1 MQPDFRH
8 ARSGSLSIGAQ
19 NGHPGPQQ
27 QGQQGQPGQPGQQ
40 GSQQGQGQGPHDATS
55 PMPGAQARFDGP
67 RSPPNTSH
75 VPCKFFRQ
83 GACQAGNSCP
93 FSHDIGTAIET
104 VCKYF
109 AKGNC
114 KFGPKCANMHLLPD
128 GRRVTYSKNGVIIGT
143 APVNHAHGPGQNS
156 HLPGLGHRVNPAAY
170 MQPSNSALTNSFLNA
185 SSQPLSQAS
194 PQPQPQPQ
202 PQPPSDDRYDVHA
215 ADASYAS
222 NPTSA
227 YGSPPGAGGAGF
239 DELHALAG
247 NGTSSLGQALRQAQQ
262 GGQTPQQQH
271 RSLLGLSPMNA
282 NVLSVMDAPL
292 PASFDSNGISHAARY
307 GPWPSSVPSKFGLE
321 SPTPSLHNAKDER
334 TSETLKMLH
343 TSAFGDHLSP
353 SSLLPAQQHGSHQHS
368 SHHLAAAAAATGTP
382 GTGTAAHHP
391 KTASL
396 LNGAALDDFGGKR
409 ILHSSSTRYAKPRL
423 LSSSVPKVDRD
434 WDTEFWF
441 LEEDYVPAN
450 LANEVLTPQEK
461 ARRGSL
467 RLTEP
472 SGHALEGGSNN
483 HNNQN
488 HSDTPTPSASATKFG
503 SPAGGGVGVAGS
515 SPSRWSPWL
524 QQRQRS
530 SGAPLP
536 LPASSYGAGGA
547 GGPVDDDFEP
557 GSVGRSMKHAASA
570 FGHVGSPL
578 RNSLAGGGSGS
589 GRHSADVHGGST
601 SSINGGGG
609 SEFGHSLSGSLGG
622 RGGGSGF
629 GFGSGA
635 GGGDRT
641 SMSVLSQQL
650 QRTRLE
656 GEDEDDG
663 DNNDD
668 STAVSGQNAP
678 PRPSSTSSSSTPSRL
693 RPAAAARNPSASL
706 SQAAVTQAAAAGII
720 GSSSGGGGGG
730 GGGRFPAP
738 IDEEDPSFLFD
749 MEVAD
754 DSKLKNGTAAV
765 AAASTGGPT
774 SPSAATPAT
783 NSLWGY
789 ANIVKGGTGGPAK
802 GGEATS
808 R

>member
-1 MQPDFRH
+1 MQPEFRH
-8 ARSGSLSIGAQ
+8 ARSGSLNIGQ
-19 NGHPGPQQ
+19 NGQQQQQQQ
-27 QGQQGQPGQPGQQ
+27 QGGQ
-40 GSQQGQGQGPHDATS
+40 SQQQQQQHDGTS

-128 GRRVTYSKNGVIIGT
+128 GRRVTYGKNGVIIGT
-143 APVNHAHGPGQNS
+143 APVGHGPGGHPGGNGGPGQHN
-156 HLPGLGHRVNPAAY
+156 LGLGNRVNPAAY

-185 SSQPLSQAS
+185 GQQ
-194 PQPQPQPQ
+194 Q
-202 PQPPSDDRYDVHA
+202 QPPAQQDDRYEVNVDT
-215 ADASYAS
+215 SYTS

-227 YGSPPGAGGAGF
+227 YGSPPGPGGFA
-239 DELHALAG
+239 DDLHH
-247 NGTSSLGQALRQAQQ
+247 NGATSSLGQALRQSQQ
-262 GGQTPQQQH
+262 GGQTPQQH
-271 RSLLGLSPMNA
+271 RSVLGLSPMNA

-307 GPWPSSVPSKFGLE
+307 GPWPSSVPSKFGIE
-321 SPTPSLHNAKDER
+321 SPTPSLQNTKDER
-334 TSETLKMLH
+334 TSETLKLLH

-353 SSLLPAQQHGSHQHS
+353 SNLSGL
-368 SHHLAAAAAATGTP
+368 LAAQ
-382 GTGTAAHHP
+382 HQSHLP
-391 KTASL
+391 KTSSL

-409 ILHSSSTRYAKPRL
+409 IMHSSSTRYAKPRL
-423 LSSSVPKVDRD
+423 ISSSVPKVDRD

-461 ARRGSL
+461 ARRGSI
-467 RLTEP
+467 RHTEP
-472 SGHALEGGSNN
+472 SGNALGDALSE
-483 HNNQN
+483 
-488 HSDTPTPSASATKFG
+488 TPTQSASASANATKFG
-503 SPAGGGVGVAGS
+503 SPAGAGGLAG

-530 SGAPLP
+530 SGNGIPLP
-536 LPASSYGAGGA
+536 SSSYGAGA
-547 GGPVDDDFEP
+547 SAFDEDFEP

-578 RNSLAGGGSGS
+578 RNSSLADRGVNGKAGTSNGISGSLGGG
-589 GRHSADVHGGST
+589 D
-601 SSINGGGG
+601 
-609 SEFGHSLSGSLGG
+609 FGHSLSGSLGG
-622 RGGGSGF
+622 RASSFGQGFGGSM
-629 GFGSGA
+629 SE
-635 GGGDRT
+635 
-641 SMSVLSQQL
+641 SVLSQQL

-656 GEDEDDG
+656 DD
-663 DNNDD
+663 DKPDR
-668 STAVSGQNAP
+668 SS
-678 PRPSSTSSSSTPSRL
+678 PSAPSRL
-693 RPAAAARNPSASL
+693 RPSAARNPSASL

-720 GSSSGGGGGG
+720 GSSGAGANNSGS
-730 GGGRFPAP
+730 GGRFPAP

-749 MEVAD
+749 MEEVD
-754 DSKLKNGTAAV
+754 ESKQKNGAPAAATTAA
-765 AAASTGGPT
+765 TT
-774 SPSAATPAT
+774 ATPAT

-789 ANIVKGGTGGPAK
+789 ANIVKGTAGSQPK
-802 GGEATS
+802 EAN

>member
-128 GRRVTYSKNGVIIGT
+128 GRRVTYGKNGVIIGT
-143 APVNHAHGPGQNS
+143 APVNHPHGPGQNS

-185 SSQPLSQAS
+185 SS
-194 PQPQPQPQ
+194 QPQPQPQ

-227 YGSPPGAGGAGF
+227 YGSPPGAGGTGF

-353 SSLLPAQQHGSHQHS
+353 SSLLPAQPHSSHQHS
-368 SHHLAAAAAATGTP
+368 AHHLAAAAATGPAAT

-472 SGHALEGGSNN
+472 SGHALDGGSNN
-483 HNNQN
+483 HNS

-503 SPAGGGVGVAGS
+503 SPAGGGVGVAGN

-536 LPASSYGAGGA
+536 GSSYGAGGA
-547 GGPVDDDFEP
+547 GVLVDDDVEP

-578 RNSLAGGGSGS
+578 RNSLAGGGGGSGS

-601 SSINGGGG
+601 SSTNGVGG
-609 SEFGHSLSGSLGG
+609 EFGHSLSGSLGG

-629 GFGSGA
+629 GFGNGGGS
-635 GGGDRT
+635 GGDRP

-656 GEDEDDG
+656 GEGEGEGNGDD
-663 DNNDD
+663 DD
-668 STAVSGQNAP
+668 AAAASGQNAP

-720 GSSSGGGGGG
+720 GSSGGGGGG

-754 DSKLKNGTAAV
+754 DSKQKNGTAGV
-765 AAASTGGPT
+765 ATASTSGPT

-802 GGEATS
+802 GGETTS